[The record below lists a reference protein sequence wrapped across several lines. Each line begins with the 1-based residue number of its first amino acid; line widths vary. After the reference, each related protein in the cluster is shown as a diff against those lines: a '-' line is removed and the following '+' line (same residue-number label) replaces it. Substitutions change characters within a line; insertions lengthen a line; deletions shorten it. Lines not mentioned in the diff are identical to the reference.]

1 MYSDPFDFLRF
12 TLIPLILIGMDS
24 LILLFR
30 KTSVDNTSS
39 DRDDCHMPKPPNNRS
54 IHSFLQK
61 YWMTLFIVASV
72 AYVGYYINSQ
82 LSSID
87 DNLSFSPLPLVGSAF
102 FQLLFWTVSSQLWG
116 LALRTVT
123 STKVTLIDSFFQ
135 LCLVNLGK
143 YLPGKIWGML
153 ARGSYLNQRHAI
165 DVSKI
170 IQATYIEQVY
180 LVGSGVVVASLVLA
194 VITANRW
201 MWLVALLILAM
212 MTAAIV
218 YQKYLEKL
226 LRLADRLRG
235 AAEDYR
241 SNEFSLS
248 GRKQLYMLV
257 MYMLVWVLLS
267 MVLYGLYMALF
278 QAELSLTMAAVMTL
292 ACVAGMLAG
301 FIAIFAPGGVGVR
314 EAVSGSILAAYMPI
328 GDAVLV
334 VLLFRIWLATLD
346 VLVGGSLYL
355 GKRKKLD
362 QAINSI
368 GEESR

>member
-1 MYSDPFDFLRF
+1 
-12 TLIPLILIGMDS
+12 
-24 LILLFR
+24 
-30 KTSVDNTSS
+30 
-39 DRDDCHMPKPPNNRS
+39 MPKTPNNRS

-82 LSSID
+82 ISSID
-87 DNLSFSPLPLVGSAF
+87 DNLSLSPLPLIGSAF
-102 FQLLFWTVSSQLWG
+102 FQLLFWTVSSQLWSM
-116 LALRTVT
+116 ALHTVT
-123 STKVTLIDSFFQ
+123 STRVTLIDSFFQ

-153 ARGSYLNQRHAI
+153 ARGSYLKQRHAI

-180 LVGSGVVVASLVLA
+180 LMGSGVVVASLVLA
-194 VITANRW
+194 IINANRW
-201 MWLVALLILAM
+201 MWFAALLILAM
-212 MTAAIV
+212 MTAAIF

-226 LRLADRLRG
+226 IRLAYRLRG

-241 SNEFSLS
+241 SNEFSLP

-257 MYMLVWVLLS
+257 MYMLDWVLLS
-267 MVLYGLYMALF
+267 MVFYGLYIALF

-292 ACVAGMLAG
+292 ACVTGMIAG

-362 QAINSI
+362 QTISST
-368 GEESR
+368 GEEPR